1 MFSNYT
7 FNFFELSLVN
17 SLRQQKEKR
26 KRNQILKLFSF
37 FILLDQRKKKRPV
50 TAMIICVKTLT
61 GKLIPVDV
69 RSADT
74 ILYLKYLIYEQEG
87 YEPESQRLIYL
98 ARVLQDEQSLS
109 DYGIRGESTVYL
121 ALESG
126 LNGNAGI
133 MSDSSLDIVVK
144 TLIGKGQI
152 Y

>member
-98 ARVLQDEQSLS
+98 ARVLQDEHSLS

-144 TLIGKGQI
+144 TLIGRFIKG
-152 Y
+152 

>member
-1 MFSNYT
+1 M
-7 FNFFELSLVN
+7 N

-144 TLIGKGQI
+144 TLIGRFIKG
-152 Y
+152 

>member
-1 MFSNYT
+1 
-7 FNFFELSLVN
+7 
-17 SLRQQKEKR
+17 
-26 KRNQILKLFSF
+26 
-37 FILLDQRKKKRPV
+37 
-50 TAMIICVKTLT
+50 MIICVKTLT

-98 ARVLQDEQSLS
+98 ARVLQDEHSLS

-133 MSDSSLDIVVK
+133 MSDISLDIVVK
-144 TLIGKGQI
+144 TLIGRFIKG
-152 Y
+152 

>member
-1 MFSNYT
+1 
-7 FNFFELSLVN
+7 VN

-144 TLIGKGQI
+144 TLIGRFIKG
-152 Y
+152 